1 MGGYRILLLNGP
13 NLNMLGIREPS
24 VYGSDSLA
32 TIINELRTYAGERGI
47 ELRDF
52 QSNSEGALVDAIHD
66 SFNWAS
72 GVVLNAGAY
81 THYSYAL
88 RDAISA
94 VKLPVVEV
102 HLSNVHA
109 RDEFRHKS
117 VIAPVCLGVCAGFG
131 RWSYFAGLQAL
142 LWHLDNKVQAERP
155 PQSSP

>member
-1 MGGYRILLLNGP
+1 MSKYQILILNGP
-13 NLNMLGIREPS
+13 NLNMLGVREPA
-24 VYGSDSLA
+24 VYGPDSLQA
-32 TIINELRTYAGERGI
+32 ILDDLRAYAAERQV

-66 SFNWAS
+66 AMKWAA
-72 GVVLNAGAY
+72 GIVFNAGAY

-88 RDAISA
+88 RDAIAA

-117 VIAPVCLGVCAGFG
+117 VIAPVCLGVCVGFG
-131 RWSYFAGLQAL
+131 RWSYFAGLRAL
-142 LWHLDNKVQAERP
+142 IWTLDSKK
-155 PQSSP
+155 